1 MLKDSAFQNKW
12 IAVFQ
17 LGFQVRKILE
27 TFVKQDPG
35 LAENGRELG
44 KNDEKPWEDH
54 AKTKQ
59 TNNNNKTPQQQEQQK
74 TSQKKKQTNKKQ
86 RVVSHS
92 LYLSLLSLA
101 IRVLYLGDHDHSHVI
116 SINRGA

>member
-27 TFVKQDPG
+27 TYVKQDPG

-44 KNDEKPWEDH
+44 QKWW
-54 AKTKQ
+54 KTMRGSRQKKKQ
-59 TNNNNKTPQQQEQQK
+59 TNNNNKTSQQQEQQK
-74 TSQKKKQTNKKQ
+74 TSQNKTKS
-86 RVVSHS
+86 RFP
-92 LYLSLLSLA
+92 LSLSLA
-101 IRVLYLGDHDHSHVI
+101 SFSSNTSTHDRSHVI
-116 SINRGA
+116 SINRGS